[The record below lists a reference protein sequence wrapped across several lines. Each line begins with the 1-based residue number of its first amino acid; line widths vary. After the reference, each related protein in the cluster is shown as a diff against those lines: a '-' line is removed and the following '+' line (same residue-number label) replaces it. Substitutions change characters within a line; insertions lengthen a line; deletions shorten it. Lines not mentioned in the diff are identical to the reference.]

1 MRFDILTIFPGL
13 YQPFLKESLIA
24 KAIKNDKI
32 SLNIHNIRDFTRD
45 KHNTVDDKPYGG
57 GPGMVLMVEPV
68 YRCLKSI
75 KKLKKSKVII
85 MTPKGKT
92 YKQKVATKYSQL
104 DQLIL
109 ICGRYEGF
117 DERIK
122 EFTDQEI
129 SIGNYITMGGEIPSM
144 VIIESIA
151 RLIPGVLGHKESV
164 TEESFAQGKDY
175 LEYPQYTRP
184 DKFKGLKVPKILLSG
199 DHKKIKTWRQN
210 KSKTKK

>member
-13 YQPFLKESLIA
+13 FKSFLKESLIA

-32 SLNIHNIRDFTRD
+32 SLNIHNIRDFSRD

-57 GPGMVLMVEPV
+57 GPGMVLMVEPI
-68 YRCLKSI
+68 YKCLKSI
-75 KKLKKSKVII
+75 KRLKESKTII
-85 MTPKGKT
+85 LTPKGRN
-92 YKQKVATKYSQL
+92 YKQKTAFKYSQL

-122 EFTDQEI
+122 EFVDGEL

-144 VIIESIA
+144 VIVESVA
-151 RLIPGVLGHKESV
+151 RLIPGVLGDKESV
-164 TEESFAQGKDY
+164 IEESFAQKKDY

-184 DKFKGLKVPKILLSG
+184 AEYKGLKVPKILLSG
-199 DHKKIKTWRQN
+199 DHKKIRIWRQN
-210 KSKTKK
+210 NSRTKK